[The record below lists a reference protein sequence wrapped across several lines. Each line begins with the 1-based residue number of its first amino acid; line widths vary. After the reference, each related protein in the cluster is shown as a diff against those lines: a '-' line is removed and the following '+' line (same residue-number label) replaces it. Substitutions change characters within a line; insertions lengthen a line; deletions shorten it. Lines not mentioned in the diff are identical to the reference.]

1 MTTVANHTEVSIESP
16 LPLEVGAQIEVLTD
30 AGCAVGVYLGRHL
43 TSDLLVT
50 PEGRVV
56 EVRDRTAVTVR
67 AAADPATLPLVRAL
81 AGEAVLR
88 RSDRDDHEAWKARLV
103 EVAHDEANARDW
115 CSDFDDLLDRLD
127 LPRRVRDY
135 ALDVHFCGVLSVTI
149 SATSE
154 DEAADQVDADLVIAH
169 LRGLLEYDGFVPDIT
184 STSVV

>member
-30 AGCAVGVYLGRHL
+30 AGCAVGVYLGRHV

-50 PEGRVV
+50 PEGKVV

-67 AAADPATLPLVRAL
+67 AVADPAILPLVRAL

-135 ALDVHFCGVLSVTI
+135 TLDVHFCGVLSVTI

-154 DEAADQVDADLVIAH
+154 DDAADQVDAALVVAY
-169 LRGLLEYDGFVPDIT
+169 LRGLLEHDGFVPDIT
-184 STSVV
+184 SVV